1 MDELIAQIQDKTG
14 LTADKAQEVV
24 TIVIGYLRDTLPD
37 GVVDQAMSI
46 ALGAAGTASDLAGG
60 LVDKAKGTVGDLL
73 GGTD

>member
-14 LTADKAQEVV
+14 LTADKAQEVITMV
-24 TIVIGYLRDTLPD
+24 LGYLRDTLPD
-37 GVVDQAMSI
+37 GVVDQAMGL